1 MIWWLVFKI
10 IGIVMMII
18 GGLMVVLG
26 PGAPSHQEVSGSI
39 SGTNFGISAIVIGLI
54 LIVVGGF
61 ILFSP

>member
-26 PGAPSHQEVSGSI
+26 PGVPSHQEVRGSN
-39 SGTNFGISAIVIGLI
+39 SGTNFGLSAIVIGII

>member
-26 PGAPSHQEVSGSI
+26 PGVPSHQEVRGSV
-39 SGTNFGISAIVIGLI
+39 SGTNFGLSAIVIGII